1 MKIKKIL
8 SKYYAAAFPAI
19 IAGVSFAAFLV
30 IYWFLTQRV
39 IHPHYYLGLLFA
51 VPSLYF
57 AAIAYWSKRRIQ
69 KESYSML
76 TSTSAIIFGFA
87 FGLLMLIA
95 FPCVM
100 IHDGVSD
107 VTDVES
113 YERVIKL
120 SCFQHDLIAD
130 FPDKLPEDAEDAKLY
145 YSPFAIG
152 QGGQE
157 IAVGFRASTDTIDG
171 YLRRFSQEASWVG
184 TESDAE
190 ATQHGVF
197 SGTFSYL
204 DGSASGLSEDF
215 KVYVIS
221 GKPYRNGDW
230 NHGENSLVAISQEKN
245 KILFWAS
252 NW

>member
-1 MKIKKIL
+1 MKVKKVFF
-8 SKYYAAAFPAI
+8 KYHAVTFPAI
-19 IAGVSFAAFLV
+19 IAVAFFEIFLV

-39 IHPHYYLGLLFA
+39 IHPYYYLGLLFA
-51 VPSLYF
+51 VPSFYF
-57 AAIAYWSKRRIQ
+57 AAIAYWSKRRLQ

-76 TSTSAIIFGFA
+76 TATSAIVFGFA
-87 FGLLMLIA
+87 FSLPMLIA
-95 FPCVM
+95 IPCVAV
-100 IHDGVSD
+100 HDEVSV

-130 FPDKLPEDAEDAKLY
+130 FPDKLPKDATDAKLY

-157 IAVGFRASTDTIDG
+157 IAVGFRASTDTING
-171 YLRRFSQEASWVG
+171 YLNRFSKEASWIG

-190 ATQHGVF
+190 ATRHGVYP
-197 SGTFSYL
+197 GTFSCL

-221 GKPYRNGDW
+221 GKPYKSGDW
-230 NHGENSLVAISQEKN
+230 NHGENSLVAISEEKN
-245 KILFWAS
+245 EILFWAS
-252 NW
+252 KW

>member
-1 MKIKKIL
+1 MKVKKVL
-8 SKYYAAAFPAI
+8 SKYRAAAFPAI
-19 IAGVSFAAFLV
+19 VAGVFFAAFLV

-51 VPSLYF
+51 VPPLYF
-57 AAIAYWSKRRIQ
+57 VAIAYWSKRRIQ

-76 TSTSAIIFGFA
+76 TGTSAIIFGFA
-87 FGLLMLIA
+87 FSLLMLIA
-95 FPCVM
+95 IPCMMV
-100 IHDGVSD
+100 HDEVSV

-130 FPDKLPEDAEDAKLY
+130 FPDKLPKDAEDAKLY

-171 YLRRFSQEASWVG
+171 YLKRFSQQASWIG
-184 TESDAE
+184 TESDAA
-190 ATQHGVF
+190 ATRHGVF
-197 SGTFSYL
+197 CGTFSCL
-204 DGSASGLSEDF
+204 DGSVSGLPEDF
-215 KVYVIS
+215 NVYVIS
-221 GKPYRNGDW
+221 GKPYRNRDW
-230 NHGENSLVAISQEKN
+230 NHGENSLVAISEEKN
-245 KILFWAS
+245 EILFWAS
-252 NW
+252 TW

>member
-1 MKIKKIL
+1 MKVMKVL
-8 SKYYAAAFPAI
+8 SKYHAAAFPAI
-19 IAGVSFAAFLV
+19 IAGAFFAAFLML
-30 IYWFLTQRV
+30 YWFLTQRV

-76 TSTSAIIFGFA
+76 TGTSAIIFGFA
-87 FGLLMLIA
+87 FGLLTLIA
-95 FPCVM
+95 IPCVM
-100 IHDGVSD
+100 VHDEVSV

-130 FPDKLPEDAEDAKLY
+130 FPDKLPKDAADAKLY

-171 YLRRFSQEASWVG
+171 YLKRFSQEASWVG

-190 ATQHGVF
+190 ATRHGVF
-197 SGTFSYL
+197 PGTFSCL
-204 DGSASGLSEDF
+204 NGSVSGLSEDF

-221 GKPYRNGDW
+221 GKPYKSGDW
-230 NHGENSLVAISQEKN
+230 NHGENSLVAISEEKN
-245 KILFWAS
+245 EILFWAS
-252 NW
+252 SW

>member
-1 MKIKKIL
+1 MKVEKELIK
-8 SKYYAAAFPAI
+8 YHAVAFSALTAVACFEI
-19 IAGVSFAAFLV
+19 FLV
-30 IYWFLTQRV
+30 IYWFLIQRV

-69 KESYSML
+69 KESYSVL
-76 TSTSAIIFGFA
+76 TATSAIIFGFV
-87 FGLLMLIA
+87 FSLLMLIL
-95 FPCVM
+95 FSCVM
-100 IHDGVSD
+100 VHDEVSD

-120 SCFQHDLIAD
+120 CCFQHDLIAD
-130 FPDKLPEDAEDAKLY
+130 FPDKLPTDAENANLY

-157 IAVGFRASTDTIDG
+157 IAVGFRASTDTTER
-171 YLRRFSQEASWVG
+171 YLRKFSQEANWIG
-184 TESDAE
+184 TENDAA
-190 ATQHGVF
+190 ATRHGVF
-197 SGTFSYL
+197 PGIFSCL
-204 DGSASGLSEDF
+204 DGSVSGLSADF

-221 GKPYRNGDW
+221 ENPYRSGDW
-230 NHGENSLVAISQEKN
+230 NHGELSLVAICEEKN
-245 KILFWAS
+245 EILFWAS

>member
-1 MKIKKIL
+1 MKVKKKL
-8 SKYYAAAFPAI
+8 LKYHPVIFPALI
-19 IAGVSFAAFLV
+19 SVALFEVFLV

-57 AAIAYWSKRRIQ
+57 AAIAYWSKRCLQ

-76 TSTSAIIFGFA
+76 TATSVIIFGFA
-87 FGLLMLIA
+87 FSLLMLIV
-95 FPCVM
+95 FPCV
-100 IHDGVSD
+100 IVHDEVSD

-130 FPDKLPEDAEDAKLY
+130 FPDKLPKDAEDAKLY

-157 IAVGFRASTDTIDG
+157 LAVGFRASTDTIEG
-171 YLRRFSQEASWVG
+171 YLRRFSQETKWIG
-184 TESDAE
+184 TENDAA
-190 ATQHGVF
+190 ATRYGVF
-197 SGTFSYL
+197 SGTFSCL
-204 DGSASGLSEDF
+204 DGSVSGLSEDF

-221 GKPYRNGDW
+221 GKPYRSGDW
-230 NHGENSLVAISQEKN
+230 NHGENSLVAISEEKN
-245 KILFWAS
+245 EILFWAS

>member
-1 MKIKKIL
+1 MKVEKEL
-8 SKYYAAAFPAI
+8 LKYHAVAFSAL
-19 IAGVSFAAFLV
+19 IAVACFEIFLV

-57 AAIAYWSKRRIQ
+57 AAIAYCSKRRIQ
-69 KESYSML
+69 KESHSML
-76 TSTSAIIFGFA
+76 TATSAIVFGFA
-87 FGLLMLIA
+87 FSLLILIV

-100 IHDGVSD
+100 VHDEVSD

-130 FPDKLPEDAEDAKLY
+130 FPDKLPTDAEDAKLY

-157 IAVGFRASTDTIDG
+157 IAVGFRASTNTIDG
-171 YLRRFSQEASWVG
+171 YLRRFSQTANWIG
-184 TESDAE
+184 TENDAA

-197 SGTFSYL
+197 PGTFSCL
-204 DGSASGLSEDF
+204 DDSVSGLSEDF

-221 GKPYRNGDW
+221 GKPYRSGDW
-230 NHGENSLVAISQEKN
+230 NHGEISLVAISEAKN
-245 KILFWAS
+245 EIRFWAS